1 MSTGRRVLMV
11 DDDVDFVDA
20 VRLTLE
26 AAGYEVVSANTGE
39 EALALVRERPVDVA
53 ILDMMMEE
61 PDAGAMV
68 ALGLRRRPEMEKIP
82 VILVTSVT
90 EKTGYRVETDTRQGR
105 KWLGIDVRM
114 DKPVDPRELLRTSER
129 LTNG

>member
-11 DDDVDFVDA
+11 DDDVDFIDA
-20 VRLTLE
+20 AKLTLE
-26 AAGYEVVSANTGE
+26 AAGHEVLSANTGA
-39 EALALVRERPVDVA
+39 EALALLRERSVDVA

-68 ALGLRRRPEMEKIP
+68 ADKLRRRPEMERIP

-90 EKTGYRVETDTRQGR
+90 EKTGYRVETATRE
-105 KWLGIDVRM
+105 WLGIDVWM
-114 DKPVDPRELLRTSER
+114 DKPVDPKELLRKIES
-129 LTNG
+129 LTDE

>member
-39 EALALVRERPVDVA
+39 
-53 ILDMMMEE
+53 
-61 PDAGAMV
+61 
-68 ALGLRRRPEMEKIP
+68 
-82 VILVTSVT
+82 
-90 EKTGYRVETDTRQGR
+90 
-105 KWLGIDVRM
+105 
-114 DKPVDPRELLRTSER
+114 
-129 LTNG
+129 

>member
-1 MSTGRRVLMV
+1 MV
-11 DDDVDFVDA
+11 DDDVDFIDA

-26 AAGYEVVSANTGE
+26 ASGYEVLTANSGE
-39 EALALVRERPVDVA
+39 QALALLRDRAVDVA

-68 ALGLRRRPEMEKIP
+68 AHNLRRRPELAEIP

-90 EKTGYRVETDTRQGR
+90 EKTGYRLPTDAADGR
-105 KWLGIDVRM
+105 EWLGVDVWL
-114 DKPVDPRELLRTSER
+114 DKPVSPEELLRTIER
-129 LTNG
+129 LTHE

>member
-1 MSTGRRVLMV
+1 M
-11 DDDVDFVDA
+11 
-20 VRLTLE
+20 
-26 AAGYEVVSANTGE
+26 
-39 EALALVRERPVDVA
+39 RERPVDVA

-105 KWLGIDVRM
+105 KWLGIDVWM
-114 DKPVDPRELLRTSER
+114 DKPVDPRELLRTIER